1 MKTDPILPI
10 FFSTRNYE
18 MLRKNEIA
26 TGGWGRPNLSGTST
40 PMFRLTV
47 QESVIERITLSV
59 AQCPKQDRELYRYRT
74 GNSLAERSRI
84 FLYLFTQQ
92 LLLLDTFKYV
102 WFDSVKEFFFIL
114 SDLCQRD
121 LVQEPIDRRGDDHN
135 LSFDRDQGIL
145 QLFRY
150 LGKPSTAM
158 QQILSSGIRV

>member
-59 AQCPKQDRELYRYRT
+59 A
-74 GNSLAERSRI
+74 
-84 FLYLFTQQ
+84 
-92 LLLLDTFKYV
+92 
-102 WFDSVKEFFFIL
+102 
-114 SDLCQRD
+114 
-121 LVQEPIDRRGDDHN
+121 
-135 LSFDRDQGIL
+135 
-145 QLFRY
+145 
-150 LGKPSTAM
+150 
-158 QQILSSGIRV
+158 